1 MKNFG
6 ESFTKDSMKD
16 EIEAVIEL
24 SGLFMGLICFGAF
37 AVILTIIM
45 FRGGA

>member
-1 MKNFG
+1 MV
-6 ESFTKDSMKD
+6 SD
-16 EIEAVIEL
+16 ETDALLGISALII
-24 SGLFMGLICFGAF
+24 GLICFGAF